1 MRGTWRVF
9 TVRLRAGIGA
19 VAIAGL
25 LAGACSP
32 EAEPPQQAATSSE
45 ARLDDAEAALAR
57 AEAAAAAV
65 RAEAEVARA
74 DAEAARAEAQAARAE
89 AQAAQV
95 ELEQAEEAAGGMRLA
110 NATAQSRVED
120 AEEAVAAALAE
131 VESARVAAD
140 EARAAAEAMR
150 AEVATARSEVERA
163 EAAAVATRAVVE
175 AARAQA
181 AVAQQEADEARA
193 RAEEAN
199 AEAGAAEDAA
209 AVARAVTASA
219 NAEAQE
225 AEAAAELADETAAAA
240 QAEAALA
247 LERAAAAEAA
257 AAEAARA
264 AQEQAAASPT
274 STTAAATTPTTTSAA
289 TSPEGPP
296 EDIATEDMSGDYDM
310 ADAMDDGGG
319 PPSAASPSAASTRG
333 SPSGAAA
340 PGSPQLRPPSG
351 CPDCS
356 GNTFEDYGVN
366 PFVST
371 DEDPLSTFALDVD
384 TASYVVAR
392 NFLRGDELPPPEA
405 VRVEEFV
412 NYFDG
417 GYEPV
422 PDEFVIGTEA
432 APSPFAA
439 DGHVLL
445 RVGVRAPD
453 VLAGVAAPESIV
465 VVMDRSGSMGQAA
478 GYRGERLERI
488 QLAHRAVELLLEGL
502 ADGTRVGIV
511 TYDDRV
517 ETVIEPTDVAGNRD
531 SIMRRVRDEVTPR
544 GSTNAAAGLVS
555 GYEMALAEADSGR
568 PVLVLLLSD
577 GVANVGAT
585 RTEEILEQIG
595 ERGDIGLSTI
605 GVGLG
610 PFNDAL
616 MEQLANT
623 ADGTYHYIDS
633 FGEARRILAD
643 NLPSLLSVAARDAKI
658 QVEFNPATV
667 RSYRLLGFENRDV
680 ADEDFRDNTV
690 DAGEVGLGQ
699 SSTAL
704 YELELVPPSERQ
716 GAATT
721 LATVTLRYERP
732 RRGSITEIEAGIG
745 AGDAAAS
752 FAAAGAHFRLAA
764 VVAEFA
770 EVLRASPFVDEGHT
784 DMVELAAQAAAVA
797 EALGDEPDA
806 DDLVTLIDAAR
817 RASGDSSGSG

>member
-1 MRGTWRVF
+1 MRRSRGAF

-25 LAGACSP
+25 LAGACSS
-32 EAEPPQQAATSSE
+32 EAEPPQQSATSSE

-57 AEAAAAAV
+57 AEAAAAAA
-65 RAEAEVARA
+65 RAE
-74 DAEAARAEAQAARAE
+74 AEAARAEAETARAE

-110 NATAQSRVED
+110 NATAQSRVEQ
-120 AEEAVAAALAE
+120 AEEAVAAAQAE
-131 VESARVAAD
+131 VESAQVEAD
-140 EARAAAEAMR
+140 GARAAADAMR
-150 AEVATARSEVERA
+150 AEAEAARSEVEQA
-163 EAAAVATRAVVE
+163 EAAAA
-175 AARAQA
+175 AARAEVESAQ
-181 AVAQQEADEARA
+181 AVAESARVEADGARA

-209 AVARAVTASA
+209 AAARAVTASA

-225 AEAAAELADETAAAA
+225 AEAAAELAEEAAVAA
-240 QAEAALA
+240 QAEATLA

-257 AAEAARA
+257 AAAAAAEAARV

-274 STTAAATTPTTTSAA
+274 STTAAATTPSTTSAA
-289 TSPEGPP
+289 TSPEGPSA
-296 EDIATEDMSGDYDM
+296 DVATDDMGGDDM
-310 ADAMDDGGG
+310 ADMMDDGGSGGG

-333 SPSGAAA
+333 SP
-340 PGSPQLRPPSG
+340 QLRPLSW

-356 GNTFEDYGVN
+356 ANTFEDYGVN

-384 TASYVVAR
+384 TASFVVAR
-392 NFLRGDELPPPEA
+392 NFLRGGMLPPPEA

-417 GYEPV
+417 GYEPM

-517 ETVIEPTDVAGNRD
+517 ETVIEPTDVAGNRE
-531 SIMRRVRDEVTPR
+531 SIMTRVRDEVTPR

-585 RTEEILEQIG
+585 RTDEILERIG

-633 FGEARRILAD
+633 FREARRILAD

-721 LATVTLRYERP
+721 LATVTLRYEHP

-784 DMVELAAQAAAVA
+784 DMAELAAQAAAVA

-817 RASGDSSGSG
+817 RASGDSAGSG

>member
-1 MRGTWRVF
+1 MRGTRRVF

-25 LAGACSP
+25 LAGACSS
-32 EAEPPQQAATSSE
+32 EAEPPQQSATSSE
-45 ARLDDAEAALAR
+45 ALLDDAEAALAR
-57 AEAAAAAV
+57 AEAAAAAA
-65 RAEAEVARA
+65 RAEAEAARA
-74 DAEAARAEAQAARAE
+74 EAEAARAEAQAA
-89 AQAAQV
+89 QV
-95 ELEQAEEAAGGMRLA
+95 GLEQAEEAAGGMRLA

-120 AEEAVAAALAE
+120 AEEAVAAAQAE
-131 VESARVAAD
+131 VESARVEAD
-140 EARAAAEAMR
+140 EARAAADAMR
-150 AEVATARSEVERA
+150 AEAEAAQSEVERA
-163 EAAAVATRAVVE
+163 EAAAA
-175 AARAQA
+175 AARAEVESAQ
-181 AVAQQEADEARA
+181 AVAESARVEADEARA

-225 AEAAAELADETAAAA
+225 AEAAAELAEEAAAAA

-257 AAEAARA
+257 AAEAARVA
-264 AQEQAAASPT
+264 EEQAAASSTAT
-274 STTAAATTPTTTSAA
+274 SAAATTPTTPAAA
-289 TSPEGPP
+289 TSPEGPSQ
-296 EDIATEDMSGDYDM
+296 DVATDDMDDGFMGESDMAADMSGS
-310 ADAMDDGGG
+310 GGG
-319 PPSAASPSAASTRG
+319 SPSAASTRG
-333 SPSGAAA
+333 TPSAAA

-371 DEDPLSTFALDVD
+371 AEDPLSTFALDVD
-384 TASYVVAR
+384 TASFVVAR
-392 NFLRGDELPPPEA
+392 NFLRGGTLPPPEA

-422 PDEFVIGTEA
+422 PDEFVIDTEA
-432 APSPFAA
+432 APSPFAS

-453 VLAGVAAPESIV
+453 VLADVAAPQSIV

-531 SIMRRVRDEVTPR
+531 SIMTRVRDEVTPR

-585 RTEEILEQIG
+585 RTDEILERIG

-633 FGEARRILAD
+633 FREARRILAD

-721 LATVTLRYERP
+721 HATVTLRYEHP
-732 RRGSITEIEAGIG
+732 RRGSITEIEASIG

-784 DMVELAAQAAAVA
+784 DMAELAAQAAAVA

>member
-1 MRGTWRVF
+1 MGRTRGAF

-25 LAGACSP
+25 LAGACSS
-32 EAEPPQQAATSSE
+32 EAEPPQQSATSSE
-45 ARLDDAEAALAR
+45 ALLDDAEAALAR
-57 AEAAAAAV
+57 AEVAAASA
-65 RAEAEVARA
+65 RAE
-74 DAEAARAEAQAARAE
+74 AEAARAEAEAARAE

-120 AEEAVAAALAE
+120 AEEAVAAAQAE
-131 VESARVAAD
+131 VESAQVEAD
-140 EARAAAEAMR
+140 EARAAADAMR
-150 AEVATARSEVERA
+150 AEAEAARSEVERA
-163 EAAAVATRAVVE
+163 EAAAAAARAEVE
-175 AARAQA
+175 AAQ
-181 AVAQQEADEARA
+181 AVAESARVEADEARA

-219 NAEAQE
+219 TAEAQE
-225 AEAAAELADETAAAA
+225 AEAAAELAEETAAAA

-257 AAEAARA
+257 AAAAAAEAARV

-274 STTAAATTPTTTSAA
+274 STTAAATTPTTTTAA

-296 EDIATEDMSGDYDM
+296 EDMSGDDMGGDYDM
-310 ADAMDDGGG
+310 GDMMDDGGSG
-319 PPSAASPSAASTRG
+319 GGSPSAASPGAASTR
-333 SPSGAAA
+333 
-340 PGSPQLRPPSG
+340 GSPQLRPPSG
-351 CPDCS
+351 CLDCS

-366 PFVST
+366 PFVNT
-371 DEDPLSTFALDVD
+371 DDDPLSTFALDVD
-384 TASYVVAR
+384 TASFVVAR

-417 GYEPV
+417 GYEPM

-531 SIMRRVRDEVTPR
+531 SIMTRVRDEVTPR

-585 RTEEILEQIG
+585 RTDEILERIG

-633 FGEARRILAD
+633 FREARRILAD

-721 LATVTLRYERP
+721 LATVTLRYEHP

-784 DMVELAAQAAAVA
+784 DMAELAAQAAAVA

>member
-1 MRGTWRVF
+1 MGRTRGAF
-9 TVRLRAGIGA
+9 TVPLRAGIGA

-25 LAGACSP
+25 LAGACSS
-32 EAEPPQQAATSSE
+32 EAEPPQQSATSSE
-45 ARLDDAEAALAR
+45 ALLDDAEAALAR
-57 AEAAAAAV
+57 AEVAAAAA
-65 RAEAEVARA
+65 RAE
-74 DAEAARAEAQAARAE
+74 AEAARAEAEAARAE

-120 AEEAVAAALAE
+120 AEEAVAAAQAE
-131 VESARVAAD
+131 VESAQVEAD
-140 EARAAAEAMR
+140 EARAAADAMR
-150 AEVATARSEVERA
+150 AEAEAARSEVERA
-163 EAAAVATRAVVE
+163 EAAAAAARAEVE
-175 AARAQA
+175 AAQ
-181 AVAQQEADEARA
+181 AVAESARVEADEARA

-219 NAEAQE
+219 TAEAQE
-225 AEAAAELADETAAAA
+225 AEAAAELAEETAAAA

-257 AAEAARA
+257 AAAAAAEAARV

-274 STTAAATTPTTTSAA
+274 STTAAATTPTTTTAA

-296 EDIATEDMSGDYDM
+296 EDMSGDDMGGDYDM
-310 ADAMDDGGG
+310 GDMMDDGGSG
-319 PPSAASPSAASTRG
+319 GGSPSAASPGAASTR
-333 SPSGAAA
+333 
-340 PGSPQLRPPSG
+340 GSPQLRPPSG
-351 CPDCS
+351 CLDCS

-366 PFVST
+366 PFVNT
-371 DEDPLSTFALDVD
+371 DDDPLSTFALDVD
-384 TASYVVAR
+384 TASFVVAR

-417 GYEPV
+417 GYEPM

-531 SIMRRVRDEVTPR
+531 SIMTRVRDEVTPR

-585 RTEEILEQIG
+585 RTDEILERIG
-595 ERGDIGLSTI
+595 VRGDIGLSTI

-633 FGEARRILAD
+633 FREARRILAD

-721 LATVTLRYERP
+721 LATVTLRYEHP

-784 DMVELAAQAAAVA
+784 DMAELAAQAAAVA

>member
-1 MRGTWRVF
+1 MGRTRGAV
-9 TVRLRAGIGA
+9 TVRLRAGIGV

-25 LAGACSP
+25 LAGACSS
-32 EAEPPQQAATSSE
+32 EAEPPQQSATSSE

-57 AEAAAAAV
+57 AEAAAAAA
-65 RAEAEVARA
+65 RAE
-74 DAEAARAEAQAARAE
+74 AEAARAEAETARAE

-110 NATAQSRVED
+110 NATAQSRVEQ
-120 AEEAVAAALAE
+120 AEEAAAAAQAE
-131 VESARVAAD
+131 VESAQVEAD
-140 EARAAAEAMR
+140 EARAAADAMR
-150 AEVATARSEVERA
+150 AEAEAARSEVEQA
-163 EAAAVATRAVVE
+163 EAAAA
-175 AARAQA
+175 AARAEVGAAQ
-181 AVAQQEADEARA
+181 AVAGSALVEADEARA
-193 RAEEAN
+193 RAEQAN

-209 AVARAVTASA
+209 AAARAVTASA

-225 AEAAAELADETAAAA
+225 AETAAELAEEAAAAA

-247 LERAAAAEAA
+247 LERATAAEAVAAAQAEAAEAA
-257 AAEAARA
+257 LAAL
-264 AQEQAAASPT
+264 EQSAAS
-274 STTAAATTPTTTSAA
+274 STTTSAAATTPSTTSAA
-289 TSPEGPP
+289 TSPDGPSA
-296 EDIATEDMSGDYDM
+296 DVATDDMSGDYEMAADDM
-310 ADAMDDGGG
+310 ADDGGSG
-319 PPSAASPSAASTRG
+319 GGSPSAAATRG
-333 SPSGAAA
+333 SPSAAAA

-384 TASYVVAR
+384 TASFVVAR
-392 NFLRGDELPPPEA
+392 NFLRGGTLPPPEA

-422 PDEFVIGTEA
+422 PDEFVIDTEA
-432 APSPFAA
+432 APSPFAS

-453 VLAGVAAPESIV
+453 VLAGVAAPQSIV
-465 VVMDRSGSMGQAA
+465 VVMDRSGSMGAAA
-478 GYRGERLERI
+478 GYRGELLQRI
-488 QLAHRAVELLLEGL
+488 ELAHQAVELLLGGL
-502 ADGTRVGIV
+502 PDGTRVGIV
-511 TYDDRV
+511 SYDDQV
-517 ETVIEPTDVAGNRD
+517 ATVVEPTDVAGNRD
-531 SIMRRVRDEVTPR
+531 WIIRRVRDEVTPR
-544 GSTNAAAGLVS
+544 GSTNAEAGLLR
-555 GYEMALAEADSGR
+555 GYEMALAEAEAGWS
-568 PVLVLLLSD
+568 VLVMLLSD

-585 RTEEILEQIG
+585 RTDEILAEIG
-595 ERGDIGLSTI
+595 DRGDIGLTTI

-633 FGEARRILAD
+633 FGEARRIFVD
-643 NLPSLLSVAARDAKI
+643 NLASLLSVAARDAKI
-658 QVEFNPATV
+658 QVVFNPETV

-704 YELELVPPSERQ
+704 YELELAAPSS
-716 GAATT
+716 GSGSSTT

-732 RRGSITEIEAGIG
+732 RRGSVIEVEMSIG
-745 AGDAAAS
+745 ETDVAPS
-752 FAAAGAHFRLAA
+752 FAAAGEHFRLAA

-770 EVLRASPFVDEGHT
+770 EVLRGSPFSDSTEAGMSV
-784 DMVELAAQAAAVA
+784 LAAEAAAIG
-797 EALGDEPDA
+797 EAFSGDPDA
-806 DDLVTLIDAAR
+806 TELVTLIETAR
-817 RASGDSSGSG
+817 QASGAGAGDG

>member
-1 MRGTWRVF
+1 MGWTRGAF

-25 LAGACSP
+25 LAGACSSG
-32 EAEPPQQAATSSE
+32 AEPPQQSATSSE

-57 AEAAAAAV
+57 AEAAAAAA
-65 RAEAEVARA
+65 RAEAG
-74 DAEAARAEAQAARAE
+74 AARAEAETARAE

-110 NATAQSRVED
+110 NATAQSRVEQ
-120 AEEAVAAALAE
+120 AEEAVAAAQAE
-131 VESARVAAD
+131 VESAQVEAD
-140 EARAAAEAMR
+140 EARAAADAMR
-150 AEVATARSEVERA
+150 AEAEAARSEVEQA
-163 EAAAVATRAVVE
+163 EAAAA
-175 AARAQA
+175 AARAEVGAAQ
-181 AVAQQEADEARA
+181 AVAGSALVEADEARA
-193 RAEEAN
+193 RAEQAN

-209 AVARAVTASA
+209 AAARAVTASA

-225 AEAAAELADETAAAA
+225 AETAAELAEEAAAAA

-247 LERAAAAEAA
+247 LERATAAEAVAAAQAEAAEAA
-257 AAEAARA
+257 LAAL
-264 AQEQAAASPT
+264 EQSAAS
-274 STTAAATTPTTTSAA
+274 STTTSAAATTPSTTSAA
-289 TSPEGPP
+289 TSPDGPSA
-296 EDIATEDMSGDYDM
+296 DVATEDMSGDYEMAADDM
-310 ADAMDDGGG
+310 ADDGGSG
-319 PPSAASPSAASTRG
+319 GSPSAASTRG
-333 SPSGAAA
+333 SPSAAAA

-384 TASYVVAR
+384 TASFVVAR
-392 NFLRGDELPPPEA
+392 NFLRGGTLPPPEA

-422 PDEFVIGTEA
+422 PDEFVIDTEVV
-432 APSPFAA
+432 PSPFAS

-453 VLAGVAAPESIV
+453 VLADVAAPQSIV
-465 VVMDRSGSMGQAA
+465 VVMDRSGSMGAAA
-478 GYRGERLERI
+478 GYRGELLQRI
-488 QLAHRAVELLLEGL
+488 ELAHQAVELLLGGL
-502 ADGTRVGIV
+502 PDGTRVGIV
-511 TYDDRV
+511 SYDDQV
-517 ETVIEPTDVAGNRD
+517 ATVVEPTDVAGNRD
-531 SIMRRVRDEVTPR
+531 WIIRRVRDEVTPR
-544 GSTNAAAGLVS
+544 GSTNAEAGLLR
-555 GYEMALAEADSGR
+555 GYEMALAEAEAGWS
-568 PVLVLLLSD
+568 VLVMLLSD

-585 RTEEILEQIG
+585 RTDEILAEIG
-595 ERGDIGLSTI
+595 DRGDIGLTTI

-633 FGEARRILAD
+633 FGEARRIFVD
-643 NLPSLLSVAARDAKI
+643 NLASLLSVAARDAKI
-658 QVEFNPATV
+658 QVVFNPDTV

-704 YELELVPPSERQ
+704 YELEL
-716 GAATT
+716 AAPGSGSGSSTT

-732 RRGSITEIEAGIG
+732 RRGSVIEVEMSIG
-745 AGDAAAS
+745 ETDVAPS
-752 FAAAGAHFRLAA
+752 FAAAGEHFRLAA

-770 EVLRASPFVDEGHT
+770 EVLRGSPFSDGT
-784 DMVELAAQAAAVA
+784 DAGMSALAAEAAAVA
-797 EALGDEPDA
+797 EAFSGDPDA
-806 DDLVTLIDAAR
+806 TELVTLIETAR
-817 RASGDSSGSG
+817 QASGAGAADG

>member
-1 MRGTWRVF
+1 MGRTRGAV
-9 TVRLRAGIGA
+9 TVRLRAGIGV

-25 LAGACSP
+25 LAGACSS
-32 EAEPPQQAATSSE
+32 EAEPPQQSATSSE

-57 AEAAAAAV
+57 AEAAAAAA
-65 RAEAEVARA
+65 RAE
-74 DAEAARAEAQAARAE
+74 AEAARAEAETARAE

-110 NATAQSRVED
+110 NATAQSRVEQ
-120 AEEAVAAALAE
+120 AEEAVAAAQAE
-131 VESARVAAD
+131 VESAQVEAD
-140 EARAAAEAMR
+140 EARAAADGMR
-150 AEVATARSEVERA
+150 AEAEAARSEVERA
-163 EAAAVATRAVVE
+163 EAAAA
-175 AARAQA
+175 AARAEVGAAQ
-181 AVAQQEADEARA
+181 AVAGSALVEADEARA

-199 AEAGAAEDAA
+199 AETGAAEDAA
-209 AVARAVTASA
+209 AAARAVTASA

-225 AEAAAELADETAAAA
+225 AETAAELAEKAAAA
-240 QAEAALA
+240 ARAEAALA
-247 LERAAAAEAA
+247 LERATAAEAE
-257 AAEAARA
+257 AAEAARVA
-264 AQEQAAASPT
+264 EEQAAASSTAT
-274 STTAAATTPTTTSAA
+274 SAAATTPTTTAA
-289 TSPEGPP
+289 TTSPEGPSQ
-296 EDIATEDMSGDYDM
+296 DVATDDMDDGFMGESDMAADMSGS
-310 ADAMDDGGG
+310 GGG
-319 PPSAASPSAASTRG
+319 SPSAAATRG
-333 SPSGAAA
+333 SPSAAAA

-384 TASYVVAR
+384 TASFVVAR
-392 NFLRGDELPPPEA
+392 NFLRGGTLPPPEA

-422 PDEFVIGTEA
+422 PDEFVIDTEA
-432 APSPFAA
+432 APSPFAS

-453 VLAGVAAPESIV
+453 VLADVAAPQSIV
-465 VVMDRSGSMGQAA
+465 VVMDRSGSMGAAA
-478 GYRGERLERI
+478 GYRGELLQRI
-488 QLAHRAVELLLEGL
+488 ELAHQAVELLLGGL
-502 ADGTRVGIV
+502 PDGTRVGIV
-511 TYDDRV
+511 AYDDQV
-517 ETVIEPTDVAGNRD
+517 ATVVEPTDVAGNRD
-531 SIMRRVRDEVTPR
+531 WIIRRVRDEVTPR
-544 GSTNAAAGLVS
+544 GSTNAEAGLAR
-555 GYEMALAEADSGR
+555 GYEMALAEAEAGWS
-568 PVLVLLLSD
+568 VLVMLLSD

-585 RTEEILEQIG
+585 RTDEILAEIG
-595 ERGDIGLSTI
+595 DRGDIGLTTI

-633 FGEARRILAD
+633 FGEARRIFVD
-643 NLPSLLSVAARDAKI
+643 NLASLLSVAARDAKI
-658 QVEFNPATV
+658 QVVFNPETV

-704 YELELVPPSERQ
+704 YELELAAPSS
-716 GAATT
+716 GSGSSTT

-732 RRGSITEIEAGIG
+732 RRGSVIEVEMSIG
-745 AGDAAAS
+745 ETDVAAS
-752 FAAAGAHFRLAA
+752 FAAAGEHFRLAA

-770 EVLRASPFVDEGHT
+770 EVLRGSPFSDSTEAGMSV
-784 DMVELAAQAAAVA
+784 LAAEAAAIG
-797 EALGDEPDA
+797 EAFSGDPDA
-806 DDLVTLIDAAR
+806 TELVTLIETAR
-817 RASGDSSGSG
+817 QASGAGAADG

>member
-1 MRGTWRVF
+1 MGRTRGAF

-25 LAGACSP
+25 LAGACSS
-32 EAEPPQQAATSSE
+32 EAEPPQQSATSSE
-45 ARLDDAEAALAR
+45 ALLDDAEAALAR
-57 AEAAAAAV
+57 AEVAAA
-65 RAEAEVARA
+65 
-74 DAEAARAEAQAARAE
+74 AARAEAEAARAE

-120 AEEAVAAALAE
+120 AEEAVAAAQAE
-131 VESARVAAD
+131 VGSARVAAD
-140 EARAAAEAMR
+140 EARAAADAMR
-150 AEVATARSEVERA
+150 AEAEAARSEVERA
-163 EAAAVATRAVVE
+163 EAAAASARAEVEAAQAVVE
-175 AARAQA
+175 SAR
-181 AVAQQEADEARA
+181 VEADEARA

-209 AVARAVTASA
+209 AAARAVTASA

-225 AEAAAELADETAAAA
+225 AEAAAELAEEAAAAA

-257 AAEAARA
+257 AAEAARV
-264 AQEQAAASPT
+264 AQEQASASPT

-296 EDIATEDMSGDYDM
+296 EDTATDDTSGADDMAGDMSGDYDM

-319 PPSAASPSAASTRG
+319 GPPSAASTRG
-333 SPSGAAA
+333 SPSAAAA
-340 PGSPQLRPPSG
+340 PGSPQLRPSSW

-356 GNTFEDYGVN
+356 ANTFEDYGVN

-371 DEDPLSTFALDVD
+371 DDDPLSTFALDVD
-384 TASYVVAR
+384 TASFVVAR

-417 GYEPV
+417 GYEPM

-531 SIMRRVRDEVTPR
+531 SIMTRVRDEVTPR

-585 RTEEILEQIG
+585 RTDEILERIG

-633 FGEARRILAD
+633 FREARRILAE

-721 LATVTLRYERP
+721 LATVTLRYEHP
-732 RRGSITEIEAGIG
+732 RRGSITEVEAGIG
-745 AGDAAAS
+745 AGDVAAS
-752 FAAAGAHFRLAA
+752 FAAAGARFQLAA

-784 DMVELAAQAAAVA
+784 DMAELAAQAAAVA
-797 EALGDEPDA
+797 EALGDEPDVA
-806 DDLVTLIDAAR
+806 DLVSLIGGAR
-817 RASGDSSGSG
+817 RASGDDTRSG